1 MICLL
6 VQAFRDSQAVQKFDQ
21 WHQIQSYINQNVN
34 RFTQEVIVMKIK
46 VQDPLFI
53 APVEKISQ
61 IYEEFFKDQNASQR
75 LFLQAS
81 CSNQAV
87 KTIIYFVQSMTEYLL
102 EKEGILNKNPSEAQE
117 ITLQD
122 QIDNK
127 KIPSCNQTNDETP
140 SSIRHSP
147 LELSKRINNDS

>member
-1 MICLL
+1 
-6 VQAFRDSQAVQKFDQ
+6 
-21 WHQIQSYINQNVN
+21 
-34 RFTQEVIVMKIK
+34 
-46 VQDPLFI
+46 
-53 APVEKISQ
+53 
-61 IYEEFFKDQNASQR
+61 
-75 LFLQAS
+75 
-81 CSNQAV
+81 
-87 KTIIYFVQSMTEYLL
+87 MTEYLL